1 MAHNRIKTE
10 GRIAMDGMLQRT
22 VKTTVRCQGVGLH
35 TGATVTM
42 TISPAEPNTGIVFL
56 RTDLSGPAAVIQA
69 RWDNVVDTR
78 LCTVVGNAQGT
89 TVGTVEHLMS
99 ALAGCGV
106 DNALVALDNIEVP
119 IMDGSA
125 APFVEAIERVGTVA
139 QNAPRRVIRIL
150 KPVTVTDGAKSATFT
165 PDDVTTYSFE
175 IDFDNAVIAQQS
187 HEVELDGESFKDEIS
202 RARTFGFLHE
212 VEGLR
217 KMGLARGGSL
227 DNAVVISGD
236 TVLNEGGL
244 RFDDE
249 FVRHKILDA
258 VGDLYLA
265 GAPIAGHFHGVRSG
279 HALNNQLLRALF
291 ADHSAWCYETP
302 SVAVPSTP
310 ALWRSV
316 KQLAVA

>member
-1 MAHNRIKTE
+1 MAHNRMNT
-10 GRIAMDGMLQRT
+10 DGMLQRT
-22 VKTTVRCQGVGLH
+22 VKKPVRCTGVGLH
-35 TGATVTM
+35 TGATVTL
-42 TISPAEPNTGIVFL
+42 TISPAEPNTGFVFL
-56 RTDLSGPAAVIQA
+56 RTDLSGQAAVIQA
-69 RWDNVVDTR
+69 RWDTVVDTR
-78 LCTVVGNAQGT
+78 LCTVIGNAHGT
-89 TVGTVEHLMS
+89 TVGTIEHLMA

-106 DNALVALDNIEVP
+106 DNAIIALDNIEVP

-125 APFVEAIERVGTVA
+125 EPFVEAIERVGTVA
-139 QNAPRRVIRIL
+139 QNAARRAIRIL
-150 KPVTVTDGAKSATFT
+150 KPVTVVDGAKSATFT
-165 PDDVTTYSFE
+165 PDDVTTFRFD

-187 HEVELDGESFKDEIS
+187 HAIELDGESFKDEIS

-227 DNAVVISGD
+227 DNAIVISGD
-236 TVLNEGGL
+236 RVLNEDGL

-265 GAPIAGHFHGVRSG
+265 GGPFIGHFHGVRSG

-291 ADHSAWCYETP
+291 ADRSAWCYDTP
-302 SVAVPSTP
+302 TTMLPSGWCTVEH
-310 ALWRSV
+310 R
-316 KQLAVA
+316 AVA